1 MADTQLTTKTV
12 VITGTVQLLLWR
24 DQKKAKKE
32 ALNAPPEVVEQKGEE
47 SDSSRVPA
55 KTAVDIV

>member
-1 MADTQLTTKTV
+1 MAHTQLTTKTV

-32 ALNAPPEVVEQKGEE
+32 ALNAPPEVVEQKGDE
-47 SDSSRVPA
+47 SDNSRVPA